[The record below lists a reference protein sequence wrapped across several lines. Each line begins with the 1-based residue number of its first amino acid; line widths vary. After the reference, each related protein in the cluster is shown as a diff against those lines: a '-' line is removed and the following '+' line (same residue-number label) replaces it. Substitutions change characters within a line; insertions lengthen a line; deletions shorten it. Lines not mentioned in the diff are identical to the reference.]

1 MLSYAQI
8 FFSSWSWRQKVEL
21 CRLYGNREF
30 DGKGRVLWWLLNYY
44 DSCVC
49 LCCMLIIISPAFFR
63 SSESQY
69 SENLINFVTR
79 RKICATNLY
88 GNLLGFSLTSD
99 FIDCSFPHVQIWRWN
114 LSSACHVM
122 KSNFLFY
129 FYTLSH
135 PRHLHVITNF
145 PSSSSSFSTFSSKLM
160 LWSNA
165 FIVFNFFFA

>member
-99 FIDCSFPHVQIWRWN
+99 FIDCSFSPCSN
-114 LSSACHVM
+114 LTM
-122 KSNFLFY
+122 KSLLGMSCDEKQFPLLLLYSQSSSTSSRDYKFSFIFFLF
-129 FYTLSH
+129 FNIFFQANAVVEC
-135 PRHLHVITNF
+135 LHCI
-145 PSSSSSFSTFSSKLM
+145 
-160 LWSNA
+160 
-165 FIVFNFFFA
+165 

>member
-79 RKICATNLY
+79 QKICATNLY

-99 FIDCSFPHVQIWRWN
+99 FIDCSFSPCSN
-114 LSSACHVM
+114 LTM
-122 KSNFLFY
+122 KSL
-129 FYTLSH
+129 LGMSCDEKQ
-135 PRHLHVITNF
+135 F
-145 PSSSSSFSTFSSKLM
+145 PLLLLYSQSSSTSSRDYKFS
-160 LWSNA
+160 
-165 FIVFNFFFA
+165 FIFFFFFNIFFQANAVVECLHCI